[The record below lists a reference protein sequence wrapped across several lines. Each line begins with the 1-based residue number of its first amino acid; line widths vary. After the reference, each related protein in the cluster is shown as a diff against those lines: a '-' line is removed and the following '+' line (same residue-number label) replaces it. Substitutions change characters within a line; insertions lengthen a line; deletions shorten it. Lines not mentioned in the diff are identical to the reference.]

1 MNQFKQIR
9 EEIDMLEL
17 LFSRVE
23 QIKIEAKEQGVSEE
37 QILNALDCI
46 CTYAESYRKKRTENL
61 LSSILFNLKQRCQ
74 YLQKEDSEK

>member
-37 QILNALDCI
+37 QILDVLDCVY
-46 CTYAESYRKKRTENL
+46 TYAESYRKKRTENL
-61 LSSILFNLKQRCQ
+61 LGSILFNLKQHCQ
-74 YLQKEDSEK
+74 YSQKEDSEK